1 MPSIRSLIL
10 SAIVAHISVIPLSAQ
25 VDTEIVLA
33 TTTSV
38 RDTGLL
44 DALLRR
50 FRESSEYRVKVIAV
64 GSGQAMEL
72 GRRGE
77 ADILILHDPDGE
89 RQFVRRGYGARR
101 DPLMHNEFVIVGP
114 PEDPAGLR
122 GLSPVAAVRSV
133 ATACRGDAPT
143 CLFVSR
149 ADRSGTHTKEQALW
163 RRAAITPDRL
173 WYRESGQG
181 MSATLQI
188 ANELSAYV
196 LTDIG
201 TLLSHRSPLDLPVLI
216 QGDTA
221 LHNPYHVVTVNAE
234 RFPWINTV
242 GAEVLREFL
251 LSRRAQDLIS
261 AFGRTEFGRALFR
274 PGRTAGDGGRRREAE
289 SGSGNW
295 LSS

>member
-1 MPSIRSLIL
+1 MLSRSALVLLLIFATI
-10 SAIVAHISVIPLSAQ
+10 SHIAAYPQ
-25 VDTEIVLA
+25 VDDEIVLA

-38 RDTGLL
+38 RDTELL

-89 RQFVRRGYGARR
+89 RQFVRRGYGTRR
-101 DPLMHNEFVIVGP
+101 DPLMRNEFVIVGP

-133 ATACRGDAPT
+133 ATACGGVAPR

-181 MSATLQI
+181 MSATLQV
-188 ANELSAYV
+188 ANELRAYV

-201 TLLSHRSPLDLPVLI
+201 TLLSHRSPLDLPVLV

-234 RFPWINTV
+234 RFPWINTA
-242 GAEVLREFL
+242 GARALREYL
-251 LSRRAQDLIS
+251 LSQEARDVIASFRREEL
-261 AFGRTEFGRALFR
+261 GRALFE
-274 PGRTAGDGGRRREAE
+274 PAVG
-289 SGSGNW
+289 W
-295 LSS
+295 

>member
-1 MPSIRSLIL
+1 MLSRSACILLLIFATI
-10 SAIVAHISVIPLSAQ
+10 SHIAASAQ
-25 VDTEIVLA
+25 ADNEIVLA

-89 RQFVRRGYGARR
+89 RQFVRRGYGAGR

-114 PEDPAGLR
+114 PDDPAGLR

-133 ATACRGDAPT
+133 AMACRGVAPAPT

-181 MSATLQI
+181 MSATLQV
-188 ANELSAYV
+188 ANELRAYE
-196 LTDIG
+196 LNDNG
-201 TLLSHRSPLDLPVLI
+201 T
-216 QGDTA
+216 
-221 LHNPYHVVTVNAE
+221 
-234 RFPWINTV
+234 
-242 GAEVLREFL
+242 
-251 LSRRAQDLIS
+251 
-261 AFGRTEFGRALFR
+261 
-274 PGRTAGDGGRRREAE
+274 
-289 SGSGNW
+289 
-295 LSS
+295 